1 MDGKLLSG
9 SHSRWEST
17 GLKHYSAGDIL
28 YDLTESEM
36 SPGSSLAGR
45 LDMLPSETVGG
56 NLASELTSLSIERH
70 LENIRQLGT
79 DTAPISTA
87 PVLPPPLQEE
97 EDQVAEDFSFL
108 AGLSAR
114 EAIRVIADITT
125 LHGAQSAELWESDT
139 TEGGK
144 NRPTVIAAIQAKIQE
159 IQETTGQNPGQNQG

>member
-1 MDGKLLSG
+1 MGQQGQLHGKLLSG

-28 YDLTESEM
+28 YNLTESEM

-45 LDMLPSETVGG
+45 LDILPPEAGS
-56 NLASELTSLSIERH
+56 LASELTDLSIKRH
-70 LENIRQLGT
+70 LEDTRKLGET
-79 DTAPISTA
+79 T
-87 PVLPPPLQEE
+87 VPPPVSQE

-108 AGLSAR
+108 AGLSAK

-125 LHGAQSAELWESDT
+125 LHGAQSAELWESDI

-144 NRPTVIAAIQAKIQE
+144 NRPTVIAAIQAKIEE
-159 IQETTGQNPGQNQG
+159 IQQHQQPQQHQIEG